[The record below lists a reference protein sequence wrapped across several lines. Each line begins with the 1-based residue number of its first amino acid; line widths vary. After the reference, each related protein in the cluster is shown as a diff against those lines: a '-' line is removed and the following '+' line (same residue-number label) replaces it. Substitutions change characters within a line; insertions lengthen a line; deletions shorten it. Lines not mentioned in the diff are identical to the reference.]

1 MATALV
7 TAEDVNV
14 VIVDWRGGSL
24 PLYSQAA
31 ANTRLV
37 GMEVARM
44 VEVSVSENKKM
55 SNNKTKYFERER
67 KLSPETEKI

>member
-44 VEVSVSENKKM
+44 VEVSQCHLLLFFHV
-55 SNNKTKYFERER
+55 
-67 KLSPETEKI
+67 

>member
-44 VEVSVSENKKM
+44 VEVSQCH
-55 SNNKTKYFERER
+55 
-67 KLSPETEKI
+67 LL

>member
-37 GMEVARM
+37 GLEVARM
-44 VEVSVSENKKM
+44 VEVSVI
-55 SNNKTKYFERER
+55 YC
-67 KLSPETEKI
+67 KISTCFSVVE

>member
-44 VEVSVSENKKM
+44 VEVSVSDNKKM
-55 SNNKTKYFERER
+55 APTKVMNAGC
-67 KLSPETEKI
+67 

>member
-44 VEVSVSENKKM
+44 VQVSVSEITIIKCQVP
-55 SNNKTKYFERER
+55 TKVMN
-67 KLSPETEKI
+67 TGC

>member
-44 VEVSVSENKKM
+44 VEVSVSEITIQCQTTRRSILGSFFTLK
-55 SNNKTKYFERER
+55 
-67 KLSPETEKI
+67 

>member
-44 VEVSVSENKKM
+44 VEVSVSENKNKM
-55 SNNKTKYFERER
+55 SGSDNNNDECDICRC
-67 KLSPETEKI
+67 

>member
-1 MATALV
+1 MTNHGLALRS
-7 TAEDVNV
+7 
-14 VIVDWRGGSL
+14 WRGGSL

-44 VEVSVSENKKM
+44 VEVSVSENKNKM
-55 SNNKTKYFERER
+55 SGSDKSDECDMCRC
-67 KLSPETEKI
+67 

>member
-1 MATALV
+1 MICIVIWQDMATALV
-7 TAEDVNV
+7 TVEDVNV

-44 VEVSVSENKKM
+44 VEVSVSDNKKM
-55 SNNKTKYFERER
+55 APTKVMNAGC
-67 KLSPETEKI
+67 